1 MKMKRISTILL
12 ALLMLISFTACNLD
26 NNGIL
31 SKGPNRTPADN
42 KNRNYIGHTNDTVYF
57 VTSDG
62 LSLAKLTG
70 DTLTDDKVISADD
83 IFFQQY
89 QNHGWMTGNDIVYLE
104 DDNNPENQAYHLVIP
119 SNDNVSITR
128 NFSPSG
134 MEETPVFLYR
144 YYDGDSTPYIVAKT
158 ANDSAGAVY
167 SSAVN
172 AEQKTITFS
181 KVFSIQSYVGSK
193 DGLLW
198 NETVDQD
205 SNTKEYSF
213 YYAYHQNDA
222 AGPIPSIVSFYRIVD
237 GENEGE
243 QTKESVTVDPNSI
256 KSVAEKNGYIFVM
269 TSSSNQITLYSNYN
283 VSSSGVSGSSTT
295 SNGFASVELKELA
308 SITDTSSSPFPVFID
323 WTNKQIVFLVKNYSD
338 PSELYFVDLD
348 GIDDTLSVS
357 LSSRIEAEAFIDFTV
372 DNDSN
377 TIYMMTKDHGFYRI
391 KLSEHS
397 VKEA

>member
-1 MKMKRISTILL
+1 
-12 ALLMLISFTACNLD
+12 
-26 NNGIL
+26 
-31 SKGPNRTPADN
+31 
-42 KNRNYIGHTNDTVYF
+42 
-57 VTSDG
+57 
-62 LSLAKLTG
+62 
-70 DTLTDDKVISADD
+70 
-83 IFFQQY
+83 
-89 QNHGWMTGNDIVYLE
+89 
-104 DDNNPENQAYHLVIP
+104 
-119 SNDNVSITR
+119 
-128 NFSPSG
+128 
-134 MEETPVFLYR
+134 
-144 YYDGDSTPYIVAKT
+144 
-158 ANDSAGAVY
+158 
-167 SSAVN
+167 
-172 AEQKTITFS
+172 
-181 KVFSIQSYVGSK
+181 
-193 DGLLW
+193 
-198 NETVDQD
+198 
-205 SNTKEYSF
+205 
-213 YYAYHQNDA
+213 
-222 AGPIPSIVSFYRIVD
+222 
-237 GENEGE
+237 
-243 QTKESVTVDPNSI
+243 
-256 KSVAEKNGYIFVM
+256 M

>member
-1 MKMKRISTILL
+1 MKMKRIGTILL

-134 MEETPVFLYR
+134 MEETAPPAALLERLVSQLP
-144 YYDGDSTPYIVAKT
+144 DE
-158 ANDSAGAVY
+158 SA
-167 SSAVN
+167 
-172 AEQKTITFS
+172 
-181 KVFSIQSYVGSK
+181 
-193 DGLLW
+193 
-198 NETVDQD
+198 
-205 SNTKEYSF
+205 
-213 YYAYHQNDA
+213 
-222 AGPIPSIVSFYRIVD
+222 PR
-237 GENEGE
+237 
-243 QTKESVTVDPNSI
+243 
-256 KSVAEKNGYIFVM
+256 
-269 TSSSNQITLYSNYN
+269 N
-283 VSSSGVSGSSTT
+283 VR
-295 SNGFASVELKELA
+295 EL
-308 SITDTSSSPFPVFID
+308 
-323 WTNKQIVFLVKNYSD
+323 
-338 PSELYFVDLD
+338 
-348 GIDDTLSVS
+348 
-357 LSSRIEAEAFIDFTV
+357 
-372 DNDSN
+372 
-377 TIYMMTKDHGFYRI
+377 
-391 KLSEHS
+391 
-397 VKEA
+397 